1 MMKYENLRELVT
13 SLIRV
18 TEEENRCL
26 ADVAMRHDLP
36 ALAEAKARV
45 HQQLDALVAQL
56 GREEPQ
62 WVSQAAPEERA
73 ELGALMVELAHV
85 AQHNGELLHRQI
97 VASEELLQ
105 AIGKELR
112 QLSGRQP
119 ATYERSGR
127 MCGSG
132 VANPLTINRTL

>member
-1 MMKYENLRELVT
+1 MMKWENLCELVT
-13 SLIRV
+13 SLICV
-18 TEEENRCL
+18 TGEENRCL
-26 ADVAMRHDLP
+26 TDVAQRHNLP

-45 HQQLDALVAQL
+45 HQQLDALVALWGQ
-56 GREEPQ
+56 EDPQ
-62 WVSQAAPEERA
+62 WVSKAAPEERA

-85 AQHNGELLHRQI
+85 VQVNGELLHRQI
-97 VASEELLQ
+97 AASEELLQ

-127 MCGSG
+127 MYGPG